1 MSIRRLLAPVL
12 DALLSLF
19 SPAIGALSIAGPS
32 GPRRLAPVSCSGPPP
47 GDGGRRGVVSGADE
61 GDGPTAVSVVP
72 EVPDRDRG
80 HRNEVVVVGRITAPP
95 RVRTLPSGDRLVSW
109 RIGVARPRDPS
120 RPGATGRVDSL
131 TLVSFEER
139 IVDRVS
145 GWRRGSVV
153 RATGA
158 LRRRIWRGALGV
170 RSVLEVEV
178 ASVSPIGDGER

>member
-1 MSIRRLLAPVL
+1 MSIRRLPAPVL
-12 DALLSLF
+12 DALLLLF
-19 SPAIGALSIAGPS
+19 SPSIAALSVTGSAGL
-32 GPRRLAPVSCSGPPP
+32 RRLAPVSRSVPPAV
-47 GDGGRRGVVSGADE
+47 GGEPSGVVPGAGE
-61 GDGPTAVSVVP
+61 GEGPRAVSIAP

-80 HRNEVVVVGRITAPP
+80 HRNEVVVVGRITAAP

-120 RPGATGRVDSL
+120 RPGAAGRVDSL

-145 GWRRGSVV
+145 GLRRGSVV

-178 ASVSPIGDGER
+178 ASVSPLAEGER

>member
-19 SPAIGALSIAGPS
+19 SPSIAALSVAGPA
-32 GPRRLAPVSCSGPPP
+32 GLRRLAPVSRSVPPSV
-47 GDGGRRGVVSGADE
+47 GGEPSGVVPEAGE
-61 GDGPTAVSVVP
+61 GEGPTAVSIAP
-72 EVPDRDRG
+72 EAPDRDRG

-178 ASVSPIGDGER
+178 ASVSPIAEGER